1 MAQFIMAKLH
11 SGPQV
16 WINVDQVRFVSS
28 QDDHVSSQDDH
39 VTTVHFDEEDS
50 IAVEGPPA
58 VVVRAA
64 RE

>member
-1 MAQFIMAKLH
+1 MAQFITAKLQD
-11 SGPQV
+11 GPQV

-28 QDDHVSSQDDH
+28 QDGQTS
-39 VTTVHFDEEDS
+39 TVHFDREH

-58 VVVRAA
+58 VIVRAA

>member
-1 MAQFIMAKLH
+1 
-11 SGPQV
+11 V

-28 QDDHVSSQDDH
+28 QDGN
-39 VTTVHFDEEDS
+39 VTTVHFDEVDS
-50 IAVEGPPA
+50 IAVEGSPA

>member
-1 MAQFIMAKLH
+1 MAQFITAKLQG
-11 SGPQV
+11 GPQV

-28 QDDHVSSQDDH
+28 PDGQTS
-39 VTTVHFDEEDS
+39 TVHFDREDT

-58 VVVRAA
+58 VIVRAA

>member
-28 QDDHVSSQDDH
+28 QDGH
-39 VTTVHFDEEDS
+39 VTTVHFDEVDS
-50 IAVEGPPA
+50 IAVEGSPA

>member
-1 MAQFIMAKLH
+1 MAQFIMAKFH

-16 WINVDQVRFVSS
+16 WINVDQVRFVPSE
-28 QDDHVSSQDDH
+28 DGH

-50 IAVEGPPA
+50 IAVEGTPA
-58 VVVRAA
+58 VIVRAA

>member
-1 MAQFIMAKLH
+1 MAKLH

-28 QDDHVSSQDDH
+28 EDGH

-50 IAVEGPPA
+50 IAVEGTPA

>member
-11 SGPQV
+11 CGPQV

-28 QDDHVSSQDDH
+28 EDGH

-50 IAVEGPPA
+50 IAVEGTPA

>member
-16 WINVDQVRFVSS
+16 WINVDQVRF
-28 QDDHVSSQDDH
+28 VSSQDDH

>member
-1 MAQFIMAKLH
+1 MAQFITAKLH

-28 QDDHVSSQDDH
+28 QDGH
-39 VTTVHFDEEDS
+39 VTTVHFDEVDS
-50 IAVEGPPA
+50 IAVEGPPE